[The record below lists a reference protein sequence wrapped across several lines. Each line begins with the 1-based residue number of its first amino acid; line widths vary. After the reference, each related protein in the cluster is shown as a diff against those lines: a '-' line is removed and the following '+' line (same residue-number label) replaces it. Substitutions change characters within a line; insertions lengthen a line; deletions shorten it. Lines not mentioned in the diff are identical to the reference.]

1 MARGGHTPTTQAPQL
16 TMTRT
21 VLPDIATAW
30 VEAFPQDPV
39 AHRALSYALEVS
51 GRIAPAV
58 GEPHTAVGEMA
69 AAQRFERRALQRA
82 HDAVASVRLF
92 VKAGDFEA
100 ARRTGDSL
108 LRTIQAPTSG
118 VAGVA
123 VLLGRA
129 TLAARLVA
137 VEDTFGRHG
146 SAEIEAGALPYNTR
160 SGERRGGAEGT

>member
-1 MARGGHTPTTQAPQL
+1 GADMARGGHRPKTQARAL
-16 TMTRT
+16 ALNRK
-21 VLPDIATAW
+21 VLSDIATAW
-30 VEAFPQDPV
+30 VEAFPQHPV

-51 GRIAPAV
+51 GRIAPTV

-69 AAQRFERRALQRA
+69 AAQRLERRSLQRA

-123 VLLGRA
+123 VLLGRPA
-129 TLAARLVA
+129 LAARVVA
-137 VEDTFGRHG
+137 LDDNLGIHDSLDYEWVR
-146 SAEIEAGALPYNTR
+146 L
-160 SGERRGGAEGT
+160 